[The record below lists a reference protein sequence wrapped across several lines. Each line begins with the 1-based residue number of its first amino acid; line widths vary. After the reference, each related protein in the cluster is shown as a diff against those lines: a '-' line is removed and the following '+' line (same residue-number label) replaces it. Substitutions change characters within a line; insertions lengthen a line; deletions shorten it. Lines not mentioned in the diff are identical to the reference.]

1 MAIRFATL
9 QDVPGMVAL
18 GSRMHQLTR
27 FKHLDYL
34 PAKVTASLT
43 HVVHQNQ
50 NPTQQKHVCLVAL
63 DATGAVVGMLLAVL
77 EQHIFS
83 EQLTASIMYYIV
95 LPEKAMGGYGVR
107 LMKAFEQWSKN
118 RKVVEIGFGINS
130 INHTDE
136 LARLGSFAR
145 KLGYGKVG
153 ENYVRTL

>member
-34 PAKVTASLT
+34 PAKVSASLT
-43 HVVHQNQ
+43 HVVQQHH
-50 NPTQQKHVCLVAL
+50 NPQQKHVCFVAL
-63 DATGAVVGMLLAVL
+63 DAAGTVVGMLLAVL

-136 LARLGSFAR
+136 LARLGSFAC

-153 ENYVRTL
+153 ENYIRTL